1 MVTLTGPS
9 EDFGLQNA
17 KRILD
22 KYSQE
27 IACFNDDI
35 QGTGCVAL
43 AALLAA
49 LNVSRVKLADVRVVI
64 FGSGSAGMGIA
75 DQISD
80 AIATETGRSKSD
92 ASKQIW

>member
-1 MVTLTGPS
+1 MR
-9 EDFGLQNA
+9 NA

-22 KYSQE
+22 RYSQE

-35 QGTGCVAL
+35 QGTGCVTL

-49 LNVSRVKLADVRVVI
+49 LDVSRVKLADVRVVI

-80 AIATETGRSKSD
+80 AIATETGRSKFD
-92 ASKQIW
+92 ASMQIW